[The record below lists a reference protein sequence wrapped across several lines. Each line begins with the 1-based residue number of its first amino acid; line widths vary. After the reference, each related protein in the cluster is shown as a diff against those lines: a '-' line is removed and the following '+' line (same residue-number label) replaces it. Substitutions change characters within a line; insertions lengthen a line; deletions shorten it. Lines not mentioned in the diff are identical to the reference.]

1 VINFAPTFPVQVS
14 GSKFKLKIKSRGEH
28 PVTKV
33 IVSFAPVDED
43 PPLPLLFPS
52 KDNPPLPLLA
62 WLVETP
68 TNAHAAANAAAAEMY
83 FSVDFVFLVSSTSS
97 TFVPIKGTCSA
108 SDCILRALIPMQF
121 LRSFRG
127 LLNPE

>member
-1 VINFAPTFPVQVS
+1 
-14 GSKFKLKIKSRGEH
+14 
-28 PVTKV
+28 VTKV

-62 WLVETP
+62 WLAETP

-83 FSVDFVFLVSSTSS
+83 FRVDLLFLVSSMSS

-108 SDCILRALIPMQF
+108 SDCILRALNPMKFQRF
-121 LRSFRG
+121 SRG
-127 LLNPE
+127 LFNPE